1 MEAAIRKMKEKLTT
15 EPSRLLNSALSHF
28 SPPIMDRGNS
38 HEHMDLRSQLESRQ
52 SNSATP
58 MYRTSNLDQLDNQSP
73 IGPGGPSPTGPGGSS
88 QFDPQR
94 SSPSPIDDDLEQAR
108 LEIEHLQSQ
117 LARNSVIAP
126 HPHREVITPLFS
138 RPSARLVDQA
148 NYWVSECEKYLGRD
162 TVPLSI
168 IENLLSEIK
177 SLTRQFEALNPD
189 KVRLEEQSELSEKY
203 QVVRS
208 YQMRL
213 VNLMAEIKER
223 NQARKNIIVLM
234 PTFSG

>member
-58 MYRTSNLDQLDNQSP
+58 MYRTSDLDQLDNQ
-73 IGPGGPSPTGPGGSS
+73 SPTGPGGSS
-88 QFDPQR
+88 QFDPQLY
-94 SSPSPIDDDLEQAR
+94 SPSPIDDDLEQAR

-138 RPSARLVDQA
+138 RPSARLADQA
-148 NYWVSECEKYLGRD
+148 NYWISECEKYLGRD

-189 KVRLEEQSELSEKY
+189 KVKLEEQ
-203 QVVRS
+203 
-208 YQMRL
+208 
-213 VNLMAEIKER
+213 
-223 NQARKNIIVLM
+223 
-234 PTFSG
+234 